1 MGVSKGLWWRSATA
15 FSWLVAASVAPG
27 ACGGPQEAAG
37 KGAECFRASD
47 CAAGL
52 VCINGV
58 CDDDL
63 SKIVSQVDGPT
74 SVQDSGP
81 MGAAGA
87 DSSAMDAAGAS
98 GSGGAAG
105 SAGVA
110 GSGGRGGAAGSG
122 GSGGRGG
129 AAGTGGSNGASGT
142 GGSGGTDGT
151 SGANGTGGSGG
162 DGGSAPDASPD

>member
-1 MGVSKGLWWRSATA
+1 MGVSKGLWWRWAA
-15 FSWLVAASVAPG
+15 ALGWLVAASAAPG

-37 KGAECFRASD
+37 KGAECFRADD

-63 SKIVSQVDGPT
+63 STIVSQVDGPT
-74 SVQDSGP
+74 PVQDSGP

-87 DSSAMDAAGAS
+87 DSSAMDAAGAA
-98 GSGGAAG
+98 GSGGAVG
-105 SAGVA
+105 SAGAA

-129 AAGTGGSNGASGT
+129 AAGTAGSAGASGT
-142 GGSGGTDGT
+142 GGSAGTNGASGTAGTDGT
-151 SGANGTGGSGG
+151 GG
-162 DGGSAPDASPD
+162 DGGSTPDASPD